1 MSVRCR
7 MSSKA
12 YYERIGKKLSV
23 KRMRTL
29 LELRE
34 DYEGANSPE
43 SIALDFVQNPF
54 YYSFGWGTIDD
65 DLHLKLAGQNF
76 SNHETYTTDPNR
88 FFALAHELLQ
98 HVRKQARSGT
108 SSQNELAGKVD
119 EYKAVLGM
127 LARLSANLTPTQVKL
142 NRHAQENHNVLE
154 SSFRNRS
161 RTATS
166 IIEYTNG
173 LVNES
178 YRLRDE
184 YWLKPN
190 LTTAN
195 AYIRLMTDWYEFA
208 RRESRIFDFDKLE
221 ACSVMLSSLEAEL
234 LLQTV

>member
-1 MSVRCR
+1 
-7 MSSKA
+7 
-12 YYERIGKKLSV
+12 
-23 KRMRTL
+23 MREL
-29 LELRE
+29 LKLRE
-34 DYEGANSPE
+34 DFDGANSPE
-43 SIALDFVQNPF
+43 LFAFDFVKNPF
-54 YYSFGWGTIDD
+54 YHSFGWGTIDD
-65 DLHLKLAGQNF
+65 DLRLRLAGQNF
-76 SNHETYTTDPNR
+76 SNPETYTTDPDR

-98 HVRKQARSGT
+98 HERKLARSGD
-108 SSQNELAGKVD
+108 SSQSDLANKVNEYRAM
-119 EYKAVLGM
+119 LGM